1 MHRLTALRRLSRPW
15 PALAALTTTELF
27 VHLGSF
33 ALELLAFA
41 ALWWALDAAVSRAV
55 PFVGALGRTGGR
67 ER

>member
-41 ALWWALDAAVSRAV
+41 ALWWALDAAVSR
-55 PFVGALGRTGGR
+55 G
-67 ER
+67 